1 MLVSVEAMMHFLTY
15 VHVVCALDGR
25 SLGSSDLLHAST
37 EYEEAT
43 VQDIRSQDLD
53 QHAIAGSEPE
63 QAIKES
69 LTKWLPGLTAAMSG
83 EEASPI
89 QTTATA
95 DFDDWLKK
103 LAGVATGDHE
113 GDIESFS
120 EEVEAFALHARKDNV
135 KTICETGF
143 NRGFTSLLWLVSNPT
158 ARVFS
163 FDLGA
168 HATVKKGAEFLQRNF
183 VDSQGKP
190 RLTLTLGDSTKTIVD
205 FHGKNPEVKCDFVLV
220 DGGHDVKIAEADIAN
235 FHNMSR
241 EKVTLIVDDT
251 PCTAGFCIGPTA
263 AVEGAVKKNIA
274 EKVSAVPSPKK
285 GVTRGYTVLTYK
297 K

>member
-1 MLVSVEAMMHFLTY
+1 MMHFLTY

-103 LAGVATGDHE
+103 LAGVAAGDH
-113 GDIESFS
+113 D
-120 EEVEAFALHARKDNV
+120 
-135 KTICETGF
+135 
-143 NRGFTSLLWLVSNPT
+143 
-158 ARVFS
+158 
-163 FDLGA
+163 
-168 HATVKKGAEFLQRNF
+168 QRPPNLF
-183 VDSQGKP
+183 
-190 RLTLTLGDSTKTIVD
+190 
-205 FHGKNPEVKCDFVLV
+205 
-220 DGGHDVKIAEADIAN
+220 
-235 FHNMSR
+235 
-241 EKVTLIVDDT
+241 
-251 PCTAGFCIGPTA
+251 
-263 AVEGAVKKNIA
+263 
-274 EKVSAVPSPKK
+274 
-285 GVTRGYTVLTYK
+285 
-297 K
+297 